1 MEALDEDQRKLL
13 SPRSASNTNIHTA
26 EFHYMPW
33 SEPNNIPN
41 ESTSS
46 RNASEP
52 TRCQILQHESDQGF
66 LTLNRGS
73 TLFAKNSISPT
84 YRRHLLSS

>member
-33 SEPNNIPN
+33 SKPNNIPN
-41 ESTSS
+41 EGTSS
-46 RNASEP
+46 RKASE
-52 TRCQILQHESDQGF
+52 TTGCQILQHKLDQGF

-73 TLFAKNSISPT
+73 TLFAKTRFLPHTGGIC
-84 YRRHLLSS
+84 